1 MSKKNKFLLLIAA
14 YFLIHLL
21 VRIFISD
28 SVEFDEAEQVLFSQ
42 NLSLGYGSQPPLY
55 EWLQK
60 VFFTVFGLN
69 IFSLALLKNSLFVLI
84 YFFLYQSAKL
94 IIKQDKYAVLAS
106 LALFLTYTYGWQSM
120 HQLTHA
126 ILALAVCSI
135 TFFVFLKV
143 IQTQKLKY
151 YLVLG
156 LTAGLGI
163 LAKYNYLIFILAL
176 LIAALTIQEFRKAVF
191 NKRMVLVLI
200 IVLLISSPHFIW
212 FGSHLKL
219 ATQRLVQIQ
228 ADTNKA
234 KGLLDF
240 LLCLLAILGPFLLV
254 FLIFFPKAFSRNRS
268 LDASDTQFK
277 KLLERFFI
285 AAILITAIWVVVFKI
300 VDFEERWLQLIFFTV
315 PLYLFLR
322 LKGKTISGVKLKIYS
337 WLVVIFALALP
348 VMMVAC
354 ALAPD
359 TFGYK
364 RLHYPIAELA
374 KQIRSEGFDQ
384 GLVLSCDTSVAA
396 DIKLQFKDS
405 LVLTHRMPLQPKPRL
420 DKILLIW
427 GDTWWYDVPKELA
440 EILPHYGIKASRTET
455 VKQALYKHSE
465 KEYYK
470 VYLMVVNR

>member
-94 IIKQDKYAVLAS
+94 ILKQEKYAVLAS

-156 LTAGLGI
+156 LMAGLGI

-200 IVLLISSPHFIW
+200 IALLISSPHFVW

-228 ADTNKA
+228 ADTNKV

-240 LLCLLAILGPFLLV
+240 L
-254 FLIFFPKAFSRNRS
+254 
-268 LDASDTQFK
+268 
-277 KLLERFFI
+277 
-285 AAILITAIWVVVFKI
+285 
-300 VDFEERWLQLIFFTV
+300 
-315 PLYLFLR
+315 
-322 LKGKTISGVKLKIYS
+322 
-337 WLVVIFALALP
+337 
-348 VMMVAC
+348 
-354 ALAPD
+354 
-359 TFGYK
+359 
-364 RLHYPIAELA
+364 
-374 KQIRSEGFDQ
+374 
-384 GLVLSCDTSVAA
+384 
-396 DIKLQFKDS
+396 
-405 LVLTHRMPLQPKPRL
+405 
-420 DKILLIW
+420 
-427 GDTWWYDVPKELA
+427 
-440 EILPHYGIKASRTET
+440 
-455 VKQALYKHSE
+455 
-465 KEYYK
+465 
-470 VYLMVVNR
+470 